1 MDYEFCRKGGI
12 FFSLYRRVR
21 MGKWWDMDSNKI
33 DLDSTN
39 IALVQI
45 E

>member
-1 MDYEFCRKGGI
+1 
-12 FFSLYRRVR
+12 